1 MTASKIDGFFLPLQA
16 NLASGS
22 LRACWQSSWPSSRLQ
37 HRAGSRLVV
46 GPLLQWIGD
55 DQATNSRPTELWPAA
70 GDCHR
75 RNRWR
80 CSAAGSPGTS
90 PARRSR
96 KLGTIC
102 FSRSTESGIPSG
114 EYPWQVSK
122 HGQRPL
128 QRAPVCSKSD
138 GRFRL
143 SRALS
148 LACGRRGLRRRI
160 LFD

>member
-16 NLASGS
+16 NLPSGS

-37 HRAGSRLVV
+37 HCVGSRLVL

-55 DQATNSRPTELWPAA
+55 DQATNSRPAELWPAA

-80 CSAAGSPGTS
+80 CSAAGSP
-90 PARRSR
+90 PAPRSR
-96 KLGTIC
+96 KLRTIC
-102 FSRSTESGIPSG
+102 FSRSTESGITSG
-114 EYPWQVSK
+114 EYPSQVSK

-138 GRFRL
+138 GRFRH

-148 LACGRRGLRRRI
+148 LARSERAAPSYPL
-160 LFD
+160 